1 MCENW
6 PLSPEPRRPWLTV
19 FVPAYNERAGLAQS
33 VWRVLAVLDR
43 FGVAAKVLI
52 VDDASRD
59 YMAAVV
65 AAMAELDP
73 RIRCISH
80 PVNLGLGSGLTTA
93 IAQARGDW
101 LILVPADLAIDP
113 VDLRRYFE
121 LSSNADVVVGVADV
135 HVDYSWFRRLVH
147 AANIRVVQVLF
158 GMRERQFQYI
168 CLYRLAMLRLLQIE
182 YIRSLRPSMPS
193 ADQGE
198 SDRRAPGRG
207 RRPLRAASDGQGG
220 RGAQQPDPAHPAR
233 HDGLLAARR
242 RHGRPS
248 SGGSC
253 ATHDGV
259 TGACASLASDD
270 VSRHDTIPTR
280 GSPGV
285 LIEHRH
291 LRSCSDDVSRHAA
304 CLPATFALTQPSER
318 LC

>member
-1 MCENW
+1 MFENW

-43 FGVAAKVLI
+43 FGVAAEVLI

-59 YMAAVV
+59 DTAAVA

-121 LSSNADVVVGVADV
+121 SSSNADVVVGVADV

-158 GMRERQFQYI
+158 GMKERQFQYI

-182 YIRSLRPSMPS
+182 YIRSAFFHAEVLIKAKAIGARLVEVDVRYVPRLTGKAGGARSSLILRTLRDMT
-193 ADQGE
+193 AFWLRGGATVA
-198 SDRRAPGRG
+198 RRQ
-207 RRPLRAASDGQGG
+207 AA
-220 RGAQQPDPAHPAR
+220 PAR
-233 HDGLLAARR
+233 RTMG
-242 RHGRPS
+242 
-248 SGGSC
+248 
-253 ATHDGV
+253 
-259 TGACASLASDD
+259 
-270 VSRHDTIPTR
+270 
-280 GSPGV
+280 
-285 LIEHRH
+285 
-291 LRSCSDDVSRHAA
+291 
-304 CLPATFALTQPSER
+304 
-318 LC
+318 